1 MGIINSINQWL
12 TTLKDNREAKEINKL
27 RGLLDK
33 MNKLQVYNP
42 YRAGIP
48 KSLYDDNKFTKQLSE
63 SYVWFQGQESALN
76 DFYKGKTGIT
86 ENSQEASYFWYASPE
101 DGSVRR
107 VHSGLPKLISITMP
121 TVLFGNGYK
130 INATAYQEDGASV
143 DELRSQEIQEVIDL
157 LAAQQGI
164 NVKQLLEQSSIT
176 ESWAGDVAW
185 KIAIDTTLSPYPIL
199 MASDP
204 RNYEPIVQK
213 GITIG
218 IKFKDYVEVETTNG
232 KKVKYIINEIYTTD
246 SKDGTSLIVYTV
258 DMVKENGNRVSV
270 QLNQVPDENINALIN
285 QPSVILSEDGLSAT
299 IRFDGLKGMLAW
311 HKPNRVNA
319 SDGYNSLYG
328 ESDHVGNFSNY
339 DAIDEAGSV
348 IIEEARMNKD
358 IRYIPDEMLQRDD
371 NGRVIRL
378 NDFVRNYKVVRHNPD
393 QNSKNEM
400 TFSHFAD
407 KTQQH
412 LEKWKVFL
420 GLACANASVSPL
432 TLGLTNVVSMA
443 NSDKTLQERSR
454 VTLEMR
460 KKKLQLWGDFLE
472 KAFYKLLETYNYM
485 WNTYPEVKA
494 RASFEAVE
502 ASEMDMTINVS
513 FADYNEM
520 GVLDRAKEWSVVL
533 TQGGISHEQYVE
545 RVYGDDMTKEQ
556 KMKEVN
562 TIKIEK
568 NIGLNNPELLTLA
581 DLEET
586 Q

>member
-1 MGIINSINQWL
+1 M
-12 TTLKDNREAKEINKL
+12 KDNREAKEINKL
-27 RGLLDK
+27 RGLLEK

-48 KSLYDDNKFTKQLSE
+48 QSLYDDNKFTKQLSE
-63 SYVWFQGQESALN
+63 CYVWFQGQESALN
-76 DFYKGKTGIT
+76 DFYKGRTGVT

-101 DGSVRR
+101 DGSIRR
-107 VHSGLPKLISITMP
+107 VHSGLPKLISDTMP

-130 INATAYQEDGASV
+130 VNATVYQEDGESV
-143 DELRSQEIQEVIDL
+143 DELATKEIQEVIDL
-157 LAAQQGI
+157 LSIQQGI
-164 NVKQLLEQSSIT
+164 NIKTMLEQSAAT

-185 KIAIDTTLSPYPIL
+185 KIAIDTSLSPYPIL

-204 RNYEPIVQK
+204 RNYEPIVIK
-213 GITIG
+213 GITVG
-218 IKFKDYVEVETTNG
+218 IKFKDYIEAESTNG
-232 KKVKYIINEIYTTD
+232 KKLKYIINEIYTTD
-246 SKDGTSLIVYTV
+246 SKDDTSLIVYTV
-258 DMVKENGNRVSV
+258 EMVKDNGNRVSV
-270 QLNQVPDENINALIN
+270 PLNQVPDENIMSLIN
-285 QPSVILSEDGLSAT
+285 QQGVILSDDGLSAT
-299 IRFDGLKGMLAW
+299 IRFNGLKGMLAW

-319 SDGYNSLYG
+319 SDGYNALFG
-328 ESDHVGNFSNY
+328 ESDHIANFSNY
-339 DAIDEAGSV
+339 DALDEAGSV

-358 IRYIPDEMLQRDD
+358 IRYIPDEMLMRDD
-371 NGRVIRL
+371 NGRVQRL

-400 TFSHFAD
+400 TFSHFTD

-420 GLACANASVSPL
+420 GLACANAKISPL

-454 VTLEMR
+454 VTIEMR

-472 KAFYKLLETYNYM
+472 RVFYKLIETYNYM
-485 WNTYPEVKA
+485 WNTYPEVKVK
-494 RASFEAVE
+494 ASFEAVQATE
-502 ASEMDMTINVS
+502 RDMTLNVS

-520 GVLDRAKEWSVVL
+520 GVLDRAKEWSTIL
-533 TQGGISHEQYVE
+533 ASGGISHEQYVE

-568 NIGLNNPELLTLA
+568 NIGLNNPDVLTLA